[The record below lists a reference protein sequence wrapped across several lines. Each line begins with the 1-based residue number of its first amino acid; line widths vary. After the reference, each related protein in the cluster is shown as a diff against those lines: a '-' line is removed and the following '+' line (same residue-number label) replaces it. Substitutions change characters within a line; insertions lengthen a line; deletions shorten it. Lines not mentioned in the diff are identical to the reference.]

1 MEEHDLMKTE
11 EVAARL
17 RLSRMTVIRMIHAG
31 KLDAIRAGRSFRVK
45 RASVQKMLDGGG
57 E

>member
-31 KLDAIRAGRSFRVK
+31 KLDAIRAGRSFRV
-45 RASVQKMLDGGG
+45 RRTSVEKVLREGT